1 MSSTDPLS
9 PANARHSPAHR
20 LRCAAVMLALV
31 LLCRSTAMLP
41 VFRDELQQYLGI
53 GDGLFGLLFSVGM
66 LTGLATILAGGA
78 LVDRWGPFAILRIGF
93 AGVAAAM
100 ALIALAGGH
109 WVGLA
114 FALGVNGLFARPMG
128 VAVSAYLVRLFPG
141 NQRRALS
148 LNLAAGSMT
157 GLIFPSVAEGLLRLT
172 KSSARFTFG
181 LALRLPYAV
190 AGVVI
195 LAAALF
201 YRRPAGSCVA
211 KGSARRWRLQ
221 DVLPRR
227 QSLPLLLLMGLHG
240 AADSML
246 HIWMARF
253 LGSESFATRPIAPGF
268 VLSAYAVAY
277 LVSRVALAGV
287 PERRGRWTLMIVPGL
302 AGGGALIAG
311 ILTRSYL
318 FTALGYVLGAF
329 LWSAEFPVMLSM
341 LAHETEDRFGAAMA
355 MQQMVVALLA
365 FIGLNAMGLLVARVG
380 GAGMWKAML
389 VPAGVFP
396 CIGLGAA
403 IWMVT
408 RRRSIDRAA
417 L

>member
-1 MSSTDPLS
+1 
-9 PANARHSPAHR
+9 
-20 LRCAAVMLALV
+20 
-31 LLCRSTAMLP
+31 
-41 VFRDELQQYLGI
+41 
-53 GDGLFGLLFSVGM
+53 
-66 LTGLATILAGGA
+66 
-78 LVDRWGPFAILRIGF
+78 
-93 AGVAAAM
+93 
-100 ALIALAGGH
+100 
-109 WVGLA
+109 
-114 FALGVNGLFARPMG
+114 
-128 VAVSAYLVRLFPG
+128 
-141 NQRRALS
+141 
-148 LNLAAGSMT
+148 
-157 GLIFPSVAEGLLRLT
+157 
-172 KSSARFTFG
+172 
-181 LALRLPYAV
+181 
-190 AGVVI
+190 
-195 LAAALF
+195 
-201 YRRPAGSCVA
+201 
-211 KGSARRWRLQ
+211 
-221 DVLPRR
+221 
-227 QSLPLLLLMGLHG
+227 
-240 AADSML
+240 
-246 HIWMARF
+246 
-253 LGSESFATRPIAPGF
+253 
-268 VLSAYAVAY
+268 
-277 LVSRVALAGV
+277 
-287 PERRGRWTLMIVPGL
+287 MIVPGL